1 VQFEINP
8 DKCVACLACVRA
20 CPVEAVGV
28 EATDVEIVDEACI
41 RCGACVPACPHA
53 AIDVRGDFSKALELA
68 VAGNAILILSVE
80 SEVHFYP
87 HTPEQLVNACYHAGF
102 GVVYRGVVGDE
113 LVAERYQQLWEKGH
127 WGTMIRSTC
136 PIVVETIRRDYPD
149 LVPYLAPVQT
159 PVEAEAQYIRT
170 KHGSDTK
177 IAYAGVCLT
186 EGGGAVDAA
195 ITLRE
200 LEELLRIRRVE
211 VATEPPFFDRI
222 PEERRRHLSTA
233 GGLPLPVL
241 QDERHAS
248 RRFRKVRGL
257 GHLPVITRAVTVDEI
272 DLGFV
277 DLLPCEGCLDHPLLG
292 PADELYY
299 RRKVQVAMEP
309 PRSPEPV
316 VEPDIDVDV
325 RMSFDASVDGREAIS
340 EERIGMVIQRIGTAP
355 GGSHWDCG
363 ACGFGTC
370 HKFALAHIKGRADF
384 RQCPPFQERR
394 AEQAQEEAAVDE
406 LTGLAT
412 FRVLRD
418 RLQQEVARARR
429 SGLTF
434 AVLFIDMDNFK
445 DVNDRYGHEEGN
457 EVLQIA
463 AGVMDRAVRSTDMAA
478 RYGGDEFVVLL
489 IGTDLIGAQKVGE
502 QIRASVEEAGRGA
515 GYPEGVVTVSIGAA
529 HFDLELDDPEVLQTA
544 DRSLY
549 QAKGSGGNR
558 VV

>member
-1 VQFEINP
+1 
-8 DKCVACLACVRA
+8 
-20 CPVEAVGV
+20 
-28 EATDVEIVDEACI
+28 
-41 RCGACVPACPHA
+41 
-53 AIDVRGDFSKALELA
+53 LA

-87 HTPEQLVNACYHAGF
+87 HTPEQLVNACYRAGF
-102 GVVYRGVVGDE
+102 GVVYRGVLGDE
-113 LVAERYQQLWEKGH
+113 LVAERYRRLLKGGR
-127 WGTMIRSTC
+127 WGTLIRSTC
-136 PIVVETIRRDYPD
+136 PVVVETIRREYPG

-159 PVEAEAQYIRT
+159 PVQAEARYIRT

-186 EGGGAVDAA
+186 EGGEEVDAA
-195 ITLRE
+195 ITLHE
-200 LEELLRIRRVE
+200 LEELLRVRRVD
-211 VATEPPFFDRI
+211 VATEAPFFDRI
-222 PEERRRHLSTA
+222 PEERRRHVSAA

-257 GHLPVITRAVTVDEI
+257 GHLPVITRAVTEDEI

-292 PADELYY
+292 PPNELYQ
-299 RRKVQVAMEP
+299 RRKLQAALEP
-309 PRSPEPV
+309 PRSAEPV
-316 VEPDIDVDV
+316 VEPEIEVDV
-325 RMSFDASVDGREAIS
+325 RTEFEVAVDGRESVA

-370 HKFALAHIKGRADF
+370 RKFALAHIKGRADF

-394 AEQAQEEAAVDE
+394 AVQAREEAAVDE

-429 SGLTF
+429 SGITF

-445 DVNDRYGHEEGN
+445 AVNDRYGHEEGN
-457 EVLQIA
+457 EVLQVA
-463 AGVMDRAVRSTDMAA
+463 AGVMARAVRSTDMAA

-489 IGTDLIGAQKVGE
+489 IATDLHGAQKVGE
-502 QIRASVEEAGRGA
+502 QIRASIEEAGREA
-515 GYPEGVVTVSIGAA
+515 GYPDGVVTVSIGSA
-529 HFDLELDDPEVLQTA
+529 HFDLNVDDPEVLQSA

-549 QAKGSGGNR
+549 KAKGSGGNR